1 MLTILGA
8 KLSIETVGF
17 FALFLASEVIGNSK
31 LKSNSVVQLLAT
43 LVNGLKPLR
52 KEDDQLDAIRRII
65 QGR

>member
-8 KLSIETVGF
+8 KVSIEAIGF

-31 LKSNSVVQLLAT
+31 FKSNSLVQLLAS
-43 LVNGLKPLR
+43 LVNSLKPLR
-52 KEDDQLDAIRRII
+52 KEDDQIDAIRRII